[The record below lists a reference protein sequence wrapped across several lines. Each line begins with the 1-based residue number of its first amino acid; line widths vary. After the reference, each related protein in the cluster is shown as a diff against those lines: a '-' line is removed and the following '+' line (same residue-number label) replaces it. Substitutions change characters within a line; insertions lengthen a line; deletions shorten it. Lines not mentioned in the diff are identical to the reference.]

1 MTRFI
6 ARSSKDILMTV
17 SDKLSFP
24 SDTTDAGSSEVWRDW
39 LSAKALPLWSGAGFD
54 KKSNLYHERMN
65 WDGRPVA
72 MSGLRLMVQARQIS
86 TYCRATLDG
95 FYDAS
100 AQALRCLDVVEC
112 AYHGSDGDAGWVFS
126 LAPDGT
132 PADSRRDLYAHAFIL
147 FAYGWAIRLT
157 GEERYRKI
165 ARQTTQE
172 VERIFAAPGAG
183 YLDTVPPADSLRR
196 QNPHMHLLE
205 AYLVLF
211 EATGDEYYL
220 DRLRGLIALT
230 QHHLIDRRSGLLL
243 EFFDSSW
250 KPSEPASSNRVEP
263 GHLFE
268 WAWLLGEYERLVS
281 PSGEDMTG
289 LTETAERL
297 FRSGLSCGIDQ
308 KTGFA
313 LDAMTEDGVV
323 FERTTRIWPQTELL
337 RLLYTRQVLGKP
349 ESIPVHD
356 LGTAFLSRFAP
367 SRLAGGWVDRFDE
380 AGSPL
385 VDYMPASSLYHIY
398 GAARLLSGRM
408 RETDDG

>member
-1 MTRFI
+1 
-6 ARSSKDILMTV
+6 MTV
-17 SDKLSFP
+17 SDKLSYP
-24 SDTTDAGSSEVWRDW
+24 SETLDTNSSEVWRDW
-39 LSAKALPLWSGAGFD
+39 LSAKALPLWSDAGFD
-54 KKSNLYHERMN
+54 GKRSLYHERLN
-65 WDGRPVA
+65 WDGRPVP

-100 AQALRCLDVVEC
+100 AQALRCLDIVEH

-126 LAPDGT
+126 LAPNGT

-165 ARQTTQE
+165 ARQTAQE
-172 VERIFAAPGAG
+172 VERIFAAPDAG
-183 YLDTVPPADSLRR
+183 YLDTIPPTDSLRR
-196 QNPHMHLLE
+196 QNPHMHLFE

-220 DRLRGLIALT
+220 ERLRSLIALT
-230 QHHLIDRRSGLLL
+230 RNHLIDRRSGLLL

-250 KPSEPASSNRVEP
+250 KPSEPASHNRVEP

-297 FRSGLSCGIDQ
+297 FRSGLSCGIDP

-323 FERTTRIWPQTELL
+323 FERSTRIWPQTELL
-337 RLLYTRQVLGKP
+337 RLLSTRQLLGRP

-356 LGTAFLSRFAP
+356 LGAAFLARFTP
-367 SRLAGGWVDRFDE
+367 SCLAGGWIDRFNE

-398 GAARLLSGRM
+398 GAARLLSGRT
-408 RETDDG
+408 RETDNG

>member
-1 MTRFI
+1 M
-6 ARSSKDILMTV
+6 V
-17 SDKLSFP
+17 SDKLSLL
-24 SDTTDAGSSEVWRDW
+24 SDTGDADSSEVWRDW
-39 LSAKALPLWSGAGFD
+39 LSERTLPLWSDAGFD
-54 KKSNLYHERMN
+54 GKRNLYHERLN
-65 WDGRPVA
+65 WDGRPVP

-100 AQALRCLDVVEC
+100 AQALRCLDVVER
-112 AYHGSDGDAGWVFS
+112 AYHGSDGDAGWIFS
-126 LAPDGT
+126 LSPDGK
-132 PADSRRDLYAHAFIL
+132 PADSQRDLYAHAFIL

-183 YLDTVPPADSLRR
+183 YLDTVPPTDSLRR

-230 QHHLIDRRSGLLL
+230 RNHLLDRRSGLLL

-250 KPSEPASSNRVEP
+250 KPSEPASHNRVEP

-281 PSGEDMTG
+281 PSGEDLTG
-289 LTETAERL
+289 LTETADRL
-297 FRSGLSCGIDQ
+297 FRSGLTRGTDP
-308 KTGFA
+308 KTGLVF
-313 LDAMTEDGVV
+313 DAMTEDGVV

-337 RLLYTRQVLGKP
+337 RLLCTRQVRDRY

-356 LGTAFLSRFAP
+356 LGMTFLARFAP
-367 SRLAGGWVDRFDE
+367 SRLAGGWIDRFDE
-380 AGSPL
+380 VGSPL
-385 VDYMPASSLYHIY
+385 VDYMPASSLYHVY
-398 GAARLLSGRM
+398 GAARLLSCRV
-408 RETDDG
+408 RETNHG

>member
-1 MTRFI
+1 
-6 ARSSKDILMTV
+6 MTV
-17 SDKLSFP
+17 SDKLSF
-24 SDTTDAGSSEVWRDW
+24 STDTKSAGSGEVWRDW
-39 LSAKALPLWSGAGFD
+39 LSARALPLWSVAGFD
-54 KKSNLYHERMN
+54 RKRNLYHERLN
-65 WDGRPVA
+65 WDGCPVP

-100 AQALRCLDVVEC
+100 AQALQCLDVVER

-126 LAPDGT
+126 LAPNGK

-165 ARQTTQE
+165 ARQTAEE
-172 VERIFAAPGAG
+172 VERIFAAPDTG
-183 YLDTVPPADSLRR
+183 YLDAVPSTDSLRR

-220 DRLRGLIALT
+220 DRLRGLMTLT
-230 QHHLIDRRSGLLL
+230 RNHLLDRRSGLLL

-250 KPSEPASSNRVEP
+250 KPLEPASRNRVEP

-268 WAWLLGEYERLVS
+268 WAWLIGEYERLVS
-281 PSGEDMTG
+281 PSGEDMVG
-289 LTETAERL
+289 LRDVTERL
-297 FRSGLSCGIDQ
+297 FRSGLSLGTDP
-308 KTGFA
+308 KTGFVF
-313 LDAMTEDGVV
+313 DAMTEDGVV
-323 FERTTRIWPQTELL
+323 FERMTRIWPQTELL
-337 RLLYTRQVLGKP
+337 RLLCTHHVSGKR
-349 ESIPVHD
+349 ESISAHD
-356 LGTAFLSRFAP
+356 LGTTFLARFAP
-367 SRLAGGWVDRFDE
+367 SRLAGGWIDRFDE
-380 AGSPL
+380 VGSPL

-398 GAARLLSGRM
+398 GAARLLAGCVP
-408 RETDDG
+408 ETGHG

>member
-1 MTRFI
+1 
-6 ARSSKDILMTV
+6 MTV
-17 SDKLSFP
+17 SDELSFP
-24 SDTTDAGSSEVWRDW
+24 PDTKDAGSTEVWRDW
-39 LSAKALPLWSGAGFD
+39 LSARALPLWSGAGFD
-54 KKSNLYHERMN
+54 GKRNLYHERLT
-65 WDGRPVA
+65 WEGRPVL

-86 TYCRATLDG
+86 TYCRAALDG

-100 AQALRCLDVVEC
+100 EQALRCLDVVER

-126 LAPDGT
+126 LAPDGK
-132 PADSRRDLYAHAFIL
+132 PADFRRDLYAHAFIL

-165 ARQTTQE
+165 ARQTAQE
-172 VERIFAAPGAG
+172 VERIFAAPDAG
-183 YLDTVPPADSLRR
+183 YLDTVPPTDSLRR

-205 AYLVLF
+205 AYLVLL

-230 QHHLIDRRSGLLL
+230 RNHLLDRRSGLLL

-250 KPSEPASSNRVEP
+250 KPSEPASHNRVEP

-268 WAWLLGEYERLVS
+268 WSWLLGEYERLVS
-281 PSGEDMTG
+281 PSGEDMAG
-289 LTETAERL
+289 LTEAAERL
-297 FRSGLSCGIDQ
+297 FRSGLSRGTDP
-308 KTGFA
+308 KTGCVF
-313 LDAMTEDGVV
+313 DAMTEDGVV

-337 RLLYTRQVLGKP
+337 RLLRTRHTSGRR

-356 LGTAFLSRFAP
+356 LGMTFLARFAP
-367 SRLAGGWVDRFDE
+367 SRLAGGWIDRFDE
-380 AGSPL
+380 AGAPL

-398 GAARLLSGRM
+398 GAARLLSGRV
-408 RETDDG
+408 RETDHG